1 MQRFS
6 KEKVLLV
13 SLLISLII
21 CAFTLLMTTN
31 TITNVSAVE
40 ANGVGVYWDSTCT
53 NGVSSINWGTITP
66 GSRVK
71 VNVYIRNEGNSSE
84 TFFMNTANWNPSN
97 AHEYMILSWNYRGQ
111 SIGSGKSILVTLIL
125 SVSSSI
131 RGITNFNFDI
141 IIGIGINKAPDL
153 NGDGIVDS
161 MDILIVAIA
170 FGSKPGDPNWDIR
183 ADLFPQGSGDGVID
197 SLDILQVGLHFGEA
211 G

>member
-6 KEKVLLV
+6 KEKALLV

-21 CAFTLLMTTN
+21 CAFTLLITTN

-71 VNVYIRNEGNSSE
+71 VNVYIRNERNSSG
-84 TFFMNTANWNPSN
+84 TFSISTSNWNPSN
-97 AHEYMILSWNYRGQ
+97 AHEYMILSWNYSGQ
-111 SIGSGKSILVTLIL
+111 TIGSGKSIFAILIL
-125 SVSSSI
+125 SVSPSI

-141 IIGIGINKAPDL
+141 TIGIGINKAPDL
-153 NGDGIVDS
+153 NGDGIVDIN
-161 MDILIVAIA
+161 DVIIVAIS

-183 ADLFPQGSGDGVID
+183 ADLTPDNLID
-197 SLDILQVGLHFGEA
+197 SMDVLIVGIHFGE
-211 G
+211 GS